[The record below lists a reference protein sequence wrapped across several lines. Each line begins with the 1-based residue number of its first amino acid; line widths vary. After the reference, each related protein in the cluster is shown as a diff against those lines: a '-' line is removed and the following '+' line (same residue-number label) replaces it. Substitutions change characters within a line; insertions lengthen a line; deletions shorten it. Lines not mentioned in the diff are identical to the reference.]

1 MSFFFLSPSYV
12 STGIKNRIVV
22 LKKKKEK
29 AHVNDLKFEVVP
41 AKGRIMAW
49 IWWFSILSEQGLLKQ
64 ITH

>member
-22 LKKKKEK
+22 LKKKKK

-41 AKGRIMAW
+41 AKGRIMA
-49 IWWFSILSEQGLLKQ
+49 
-64 ITH
+64 

>member
-1 MSFFFLSPSYV
+1 MSFFFLSPSQV

-22 LKKKKEK
+22 LKKK
-29 AHVNDLKFEVVP
+29 AHVNDLKLEVVP